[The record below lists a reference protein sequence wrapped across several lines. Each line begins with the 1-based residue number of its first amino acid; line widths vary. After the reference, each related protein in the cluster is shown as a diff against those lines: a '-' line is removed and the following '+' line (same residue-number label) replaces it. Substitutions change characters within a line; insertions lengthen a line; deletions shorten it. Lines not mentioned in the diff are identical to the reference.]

1 VNIQRPAG
9 TLTPPQHL
17 IAVRTSPA
25 FARIHPAQFVL
36 SPLESALPRFTQ
48 RFTQTQ
54 FITPIESAP
63 IFHFPQCWDKNAS
76 VNPASTILTKT
87 PTRNSCRMSTSEH
100 LPVVPARDNRS
111 TVLVSITYVDNACNH
126 WCAFTHSNPAK
137 CAAVL
142 ASRFEEE
149 IASHSSAS
157 ENLPVQKCVAE
168 FSRGIEL
175 RRQFDKVR
183 RLHGQS
189 EPWWTL
195 ELGSTASNGAQH
207 AAPLQ
212 KRDPSHKQKLGRPE
226 GRPPFKWLSW
236 TDGTRKRC

>member
-9 TLTPPQHL
+9 TVASPPHF
-17 IAVRTSPA
+17 IPVRTLPS

-48 RFTQTQ
+48 RFTQTR

-111 TVLVSITYVDNACNH
+111 TVLVSVTYVENACNH
-126 WCAFTHSNPAK
+126 WRVCSHIYSAK

-142 ASRFEEE
+142 ALRFEEKIQSE
-149 IASHSSAS
+149 SSAS
-157 ENLPVQKCVAE
+157 ENIRVQKCVAE
-168 FSRGIEL
+168 YSCGIKL
-175 RRQFDKVR
+175 RRQFDKVQC
-183 RLHGQS
+183 LHEQIRTVRDVGVCASWGAACCAPTKARAKSKAKIGPS
-189 EPWWTL
+189 ER
-195 ELGSTASNGAQH
+195 TA
-207 AAPLQ
+207 
-212 KRDPSHKQKLGRPE
+212 R
-226 GRPPFKWLSW
+226 FLSA
-236 TDGTRKRC
+236 CI